1 MGNESSTPKPVTHE
15 QIVSIINASNVKEK
29 VHSEKTA
36 KSVELIAYILLTVIC
51 VATLFLV
58 YRLIVKYERIKN
70 QRVVDRAISLNNVT
84 TSTAPAH

>member
-51 VATLFLV
+51 VAALFLV
-58 YRLIVKYERIKN
+58 FDSSSSTSESKIKGSLIG
-70 QRVVDRAISLNNVT
+70 Q
-84 TSTAPAH
+84 

>member
-15 QIVSIINASNVKEK
+15 QIVSIINASNAKEK

-36 KSVELIAYILLTVIC
+36 TSLELIAYTMLTVIC
-51 VATLFLV
+51 VVALYLV

-70 QRVVDRAISLNNVT
+70 RTIVDRAISLNNVT
-84 TSTAPAH
+84 AAPAH